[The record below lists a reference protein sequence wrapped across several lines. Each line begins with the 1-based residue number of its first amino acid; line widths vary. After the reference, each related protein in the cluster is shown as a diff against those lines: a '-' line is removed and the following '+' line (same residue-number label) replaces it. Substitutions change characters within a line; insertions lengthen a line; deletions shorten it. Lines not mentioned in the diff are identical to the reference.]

1 MKYIVSILKYISLTI
16 LITNL
21 LFLVFCLY
29 QQDWIRVFT
38 GFINE
43 GVYFIYC
50 LILNEMAEIEWS

>member
-38 GFINE
+38 GFANE
-43 GVYFIYC
+43 VVLFFNLFVY
-50 LILNEMAEIEWS
+50 NEIAEMEWS